1 MLDATEQTAKISKA
15 GFAKI
20 GHSTVQFPSPNELGF
35 QALNLI
41 MINLKIG
48 NFFFHILAW
57 AFYACFLFYKKPN
70 KWLIFGTFSCKRFI
84 GSFLF

>member
-48 NFFFHILAW
+48 NFFFPYPCLGFLCMFFIL
-57 AFYACFLFYKKPN
+57 
-70 KWLIFGTFSCKRFI
+70 
-84 GSFLF
+84 